1 MDKKVEY
8 IMTYGPCKTTHDV
21 KVQFNMPVF
30 SRRKTITHCFHVDNA
45 RCDAWIGYIFV
56 IVCDLMV
63 QLGLK
68 AEFGRLLLEWE
79 NTSIPM
85 KEPGNLLGQLDLT
98 KRKMQEVVINTAE
111 PDSTR
116 EANAMVVKYLTVP
129 MQSLTLITTL
139 RLNLSYIKRNSNFI
153 KSSNRI

>member
-1 MDKKVEY
+1 
-8 IMTYGPCKTTHDV
+8 
-21 KVQFNMPVF
+21 
-30 SRRKTITHCFHVDNA
+30 
-45 RCDAWIGYIFV
+45 
-56 IVCDLMV
+56 MV

-129 MQSLTLITTL
+129 MQSLILITAL
-139 RLNLSYIKRNSNFI
+139 WLNLSYIKRNSNFI